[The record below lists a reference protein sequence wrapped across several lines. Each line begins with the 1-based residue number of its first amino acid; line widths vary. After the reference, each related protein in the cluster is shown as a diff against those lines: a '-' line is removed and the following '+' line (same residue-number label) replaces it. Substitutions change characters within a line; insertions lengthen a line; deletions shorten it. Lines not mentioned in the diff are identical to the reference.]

1 MNIALVLIAF
11 IAVWMVTGV
20 VLASAFGPRLRRCA
34 DAATTLG
41 HDVVL
46 GADRRPGEPLRWV
59 LPASIVVMVAA
70 SSSGL
75 AAAGVL
81 PPKAQVVARS
91 VLGTVG
97 LEVPQ
102 PPERVDGPGDVSTSA
117 LAPTSGS
124 APVRAAGPASPVPGA
139 VGDEEQPASS
149 SGSEGSGEDGS
160 GPADAPLS
168 GLPEGDGAASGRGPA
183 IEPPGATPPPDPA
196 PTTTT
201 SSTAPPPPSAEA
213 RRRPDAVADAAT
225 DAPTAPTSTTP
236 GTTTPRV
243 PVAQGT
249 VDARPD
255 VAPVRIPAPAEPLPA
270 PLAPSTTVPVV
281 PSTTV
286 PVPALPAAPGPAPAV
301 AVPVPDTVSSSPL
314 PQDPTS
320 TRSRK
325 ERHGARAEGSSTQ
338 EPGPQQETV
347 PTEPATPPTSLPLAP
362 LPEADAPVVPY
373 S

>member
-1 MNIALVLIAF
+1 VNIALVLIAF

-34 DAATTLG
+34 AAATTLG

-70 SSSGL
+70 SSTGL

-117 LAPTSGS
+117 LAPTAGS
-124 APVRAAGPASPVPGA
+124 APVGAAGPASPVPGA

-160 GPADAPLS
+160 GPVDAPLS
-168 GLPEGDGAASGRGPA
+168 GLPDEGAASGRGPS

-196 PTTTT
+196 PNATT

-213 RRRPDAVADAAT
+213 RRRPDAVADKAT
-225 DAPTAPTSTTP
+225 EPTSTTTP
-236 GTTTPRV
+236 TPSSTTPPV

-249 VDARPD
+249 VDARPS

-270 PLAPSTTVPVV
+270 PLVPSTTVPVV

-286 PVPALPAAPGPAPAV
+286 PVVPSTTVPGPALPAAPGPAPAV
-301 AVPVPDTVSSSPL
+301 AAPVPDTVSSSPL
-314 PQDPTS
+314 PQDPAS
-320 TRSRK
+320 TRLRK
-325 ERHGARAEGSSTQ
+325 ERHGARAEGSSIQ
-338 EPGPQQETV
+338 GPGRQQETV
-347 PTEPATPPTSLPLAP
+347 PAEPATPPTSLPLAP
-362 LPEADAPVVPY
+362 PA
-373 S
+373 